1 MKSPHISIVAALAA
15 FSLVFVSSGCSTTD
29 SRIKDNSAAFNAA
42 SPEVQAKIREGK
54 VDIGFTEEQ
63 VLMALGKPDRR
74 YTRTTAEGTTDVW
87 AYEDRKPSF
96 SFGFGVAG
104 GGGGTMVGSGVA
116 IGTGDRSGDKLRV
129 IFTGGRV
136 KALETRGRP

>member
-1 MKSPHISIVAALAA
+1 MKSPHICFAAAVAALA
-15 FSLVFVSSGCSTTD
+15 LVLSGCSTTD
-29 SRIKDNSAAFNAA
+29 SRIQDNQAAFNASA
-42 SPEVQAKIREGK
+42 PDVQAKIREGK
-54 VDIGFTEEQ
+54 VDIGFTEQQ

-87 AYEDRKPSF
+87 AYEDHKPSF

-129 IFTGGRV
+129 IFNGGRV